1 MVDKVLRE
9 FMGVQVVE
17 TAEKWF
23 RGFAPDFDRTVAK
36 PLQSGS
42 MFLFRLPVSDGCCS
56 MNRTRR
62 RSHRPR
68 PRIFDGC
75 GNSEHWW
82 LFSPG
87 GPPRQPMPKGERP
100 FWSGSAF

>member
-1 MVDKVLRE
+1 MVDKVLRG

-17 TAEKWF
+17 TAEKWL

-42 MFLFRLPVSDGCCS
+42 MFLFRLPVSDGRCS

-68 PRIFDGC
+68 PRITVDFGDQHVG
-75 GNSEHWW
+75 W
-82 LFSPG
+82 LYSFAEEG
-87 GPPRQPMPKGERP
+87 GVGGGWRGR
-100 FWSGSAF
+100 